1 MPFRQIHRLTSAK
14 LMSDTQAHFCKVND
28 FYWISN
34 NYPSFFLFLPQKTPK
49 IASSLSRSSL
59 SRSSLSRSSLPRS
72 SLPRSSLPPFLLAS
86 SLACLLPAPVPPCS
100 QPCLPP
106 PCPRSRKFSS
116 GLQLRAPSLV
126 LPPFPPSLRFITRSP
141 LFAYTF
147 LVHTSAFPF
156 VLFGSPISILLRPHP
171 YCLVLPFSMLTV
183 VFYSFPLLSL
193 TAIDVYSFDIPNT
206 GNLTVTKKGN
216 NCTFVDNVWSLQFF
230 RSFRSPLP
238 PRCCRGERGVESVS
252 LLYREDS
259 CGAYKQEHSCYNHHH
274 RLV

>member
-1 MPFRQIHRLTSAK
+1 MPFRQAYQLTSAK
-14 LMSDTQAHFCKVND
+14 LISDTQAHFCKVND

-34 NYPSFFLFLPQKTPK
+34 NYPSFFLFLPKKLRKSPPPCPRF
-49 IASSLSRSSL
+49 SLSPA
-59 SRSSLSRSSLPRS
+59 LPA
-72 SLPRSSLPPFLLAS
+72 SSLPPFLLA
-86 SLACLLPAPVPPCS
+86 PVPPCP

-116 GLQLRAPSLV
+116 GLQLRALSLV

-183 VFYSFPLLSL
+183 VFYSFPP
-193 TAIDVYSFDIPNT
+193 SF
-206 GNLTVTKKGN
+206 
-216 NCTFVDNVWSLQFF
+216 
-230 RSFRSPLP
+230 
-238 PRCCRGERGVESVS
+238 S
-252 LLYREDS
+252 LLFPFVPLFLLTSHYPPS
-259 CGAYKQEHSCYNHHH
+259 A
-274 RLV
+274 

>member
-14 LMSDTQAHFCKVND
+14 LMIFIGYQIIIPLFFS
-28 FYWISN
+28 FY
-34 NYPSFFLFLPQKTPK
+34 QKN
-49 IASSLSRSSL
+49 SENR
-59 SRSSLSRSSLPRS
+59 
-72 SLPRSSLPPFLLAS
+72 LL
-86 SLACLLPAPVPPCS
+86 LAPVPPCL

-126 LPPFPPSLRFITRSP
+126 LPSFPPSLRFITRSP

-183 VFYSFPLLSL
+183 VFYSFPP
-193 TAIDVYSFDIPNT
+193 SF
-206 GNLTVTKKGN
+206 
-216 NCTFVDNVWSLQFF
+216 
-230 RSFRSPLP
+230 
-238 PRCCRGERGVESVS
+238 S
-252 LLYREDS
+252 LLFPFVPLFLLTSHYPPS
-259 CGAYKQEHSCYNHHH
+259 A
-274 RLV
+274 

>member
-14 LMSDTQAHFCKVND
+14 LMIFIGYQTIIPLFFS
-28 FYWISN
+28 FY
-34 NYPSFFLFLPQKTPK
+34 QKN
-49 IASSLSRSSL
+49 SENRL
-59 SRSSLSRSSLPRS
+59 
-72 SLPRSSLPPFLLAS
+72 LLAS
-86 SLACLLPAPVPPCS
+86 PPPCLVPPCPVPPCL

-183 VFYSFPLLSL
+183 VFYSFPP
-193 TAIDVYSFDIPNT
+193 SF
-206 GNLTVTKKGN
+206 
-216 NCTFVDNVWSLQFF
+216 
-230 RSFRSPLP
+230 
-238 PRCCRGERGVESVS
+238 S
-252 LLYREDS
+252 LLFPFVLLFLLTSHYPPS
-259 CGAYKQEHSCYNHHH
+259 A
-274 RLV
+274 